1 MWFHPFKLSLRPDR
15 SIPSGLCCCDPVDV
29 FIHPAIHPSTLS
41 STWSSVG
48 LLACCETK
56 TWAGR
61 GQNEHPGAW
70 VHRRWQHRN
79 RYWWSTPAAH
89 LSSTLLSLF
98 IVHIFFFK
106 GFSVCLGI
114 SFATFSRAFFD
125 LLSFS
130 AVSLSPFLN
139 FQGVVSIMIAIKS
152 SESCTCLW
160 IFSSFFRNSFLLL
173 RLTARTDDCFR
184 LLLSFRC
191 LASTS
196 FIFRSLFQLSPEI
209 LWFARG
215 SDFGSFSQ
223 FNSVQSIV
231 QSRLFQ
237 LSILFLLGT
246 LSLYVRVFGTQF
258 WNACLMHI
266 LPSTISF
273 HTCSLSV
280 GVKIVPYRLFVLLF
294 ENF

>member
-1 MWFHPFKLSLRPDR
+1 MTTHLLCVAESMSTLRNVGLTRISTSDVWCDSIHPSSLSTTW
-15 SIPSGLCCCDPVDV
+15 SIPSGLAAVIRLI
-29 FIHPAIHPSTLS
+29 FHLSIHPSTLS
-41 STWSSVG
+41 STCWSVG
-48 LLACCETK
+48 LLACCEMK

-61 GQNEHPGAW
+61 GQNEHPRAW

-139 FQGVVSIMIAIKS
+139 FQGAVSIMISIKS

-160 IFSSFFRNSFLLL
+160 IFFFFL
-173 RLTARTDDCFR
+173 
-184 LLLSFRC
+184 
-191 LASTS
+191 
-196 FIFRSLFQLSPEI
+196 
-209 LWFARG
+209 
-215 SDFGSFSQ
+215 
-223 FNSVQSIV
+223 
-231 QSRLFQ
+231 
-237 LSILFLLGT
+237 
-246 LSLYVRVFGTQF
+246 
-258 WNACLMHI
+258 
-266 LPSTISF
+266 
-273 HTCSLSV
+273 
-280 GVKIVPYRLFVLLF
+280 
-294 ENF
+294 